1 MNTILLVNLI
11 KIRWIAIFGQI
22 TALFFVKYVLEINI
36 LLFETLLIVLL
47 SIFLNLASYFIEK
60 KYKTISNTNAF
71 LFLLFDTT
79 QLGVLLFLTG
89 GIINPFSILI
99 LAPVITSASYLPAI
113 LTVILSLFS
122 ILTIS
127 LLNFYYVPLEFKQN
141 FSVPAIYNLGLV
153 SALIITI
160 IFIAIYA
167 YLFASSSRKISNA
180 LSASKLQILN
190 QKKITEVG
198 SLSAAAVHELSTPL
212 NTIFLIL
219 NDLLKEKK
227 IKDDQF
233 ILKDIDLLKSEAE
246 RCREILL
253 RLSQNPLKL
262 KDKFLEKVKLTN
274 LIKINFEKFNKNKK
288 LQIKNNLDQNEPEII
303 FKDEI
308 MYAIGNIIQNSITY
322 SNEIVKANINY
333 DEQQVLINITD
344 DGPGF
349 PKDIVDKLG
358 EPYVSRNN
366 KGMGLGIFISK
377 NLIENMGGN
386 IRFYNNNYSKPV
398 VEIKFNKSI
407 LMIWQII

>member
-1 MNTILLVNLI
+1 M
-11 KIRWIAIFGQI
+11 
-22 TALFFVKYVLEINI
+22 
-36 LLFETLLIVLL
+36 
-47 SIFLNLASYFIEK
+47 ASYFIEK